1 MTSASFIRRNYLHDL
16 FRFHPLY
23 AMKDNFVDCFR
34 MRQRPD
40 VVNVFVADD
49 RLFGDTDGY
58 KEMCYDALRFMDSM
72 DTRKDEHYHTTVL
85 TLLAAVPMP
94 LRLSDR
100 LFVAH
105 YLWQH
110 GDKAMAATMY
120 DVMVA
125 EYPDNEYVLRG
136 AAHSRLDRKDY
147 LAALSCY
154 DRLAGIHEDNVSYL
168 LNRSLCLVMS
178 GRVEEAMPTLHKLYY
193 NNPDNMDVVRVMLWG
208 MMNQGNSEQ
217 AVAEYEKLCAKCPD
231 NADDRLNYGYSLWLS
246 GRVAEA
252 VEVFRAYLAM
262 AGRRD
267 KGTSRSIYSSF
278 EADIN
283 LLQSQGIDET
293 AMHLMADAVD
303 VRPE

>member
-1 MTSASFIRRNYLHDL
+1 M
-16 FRFHPLY
+16 
-23 AMKDNFVDCFR
+23 
-34 MRQRPD
+34 
-40 VVNVFVADD
+40 
-49 RLFGDTDGY
+49 
-58 KEMCYDALRFMDSM
+58 
-72 DTRKDEHYHTTVL
+72 
-85 TLLAAVPMP
+85 
-94 LRLSDR
+94 
-100 LFVAH
+100 
-105 YLWQH
+105 
-110 GDKAMAATMY
+110 
-120 DVMVA
+120 
-125 EYPDNEYVLRG
+125 
-136 AAHSRLDRKDY
+136 
-147 LAALSCY
+147 
-154 DRLAGIHEDNVSYL
+154 
-168 LNRSLCLVMS
+168 
-178 GRVEEAMPTLHKLYY
+178 HKLYY

-252 VEVFRAYLAM
+252 VEVFRAYLTM

-303 VRPE
+303 VRSE